1 MKKWKLD
8 IRSNLINVRNEFV
21 SWVDTFTNQFIRQLK
36 NIETQK
42 DLSELGGPRLDSIL
56 RNMLEEL
63 RESYVRIMLAF
74 SDFDKQTIKEKLEKI
89 QETRN
94 NI

>member
-1 MKKWKLD
+1 MKKWKQE

-21 SWVDTFTNQFIRQLK
+21 DWVDSFTNQFIRQLK

-42 DLSELGGPRLDSIL
+42 DLSDLGGPMIDSIL
-56 RNMLEEL
+56 RRMLEEL

-74 SDFDKQTIKEKLEKI
+74 NDF
-89 QETRN
+89 N
-94 NI
+94 NQSI